1 MANNVKEKQPIK
13 FLFDQW
19 QKSKMYAKR
28 YMVETYIFQIRT
40 MLSLD

>member
-28 YMVETYIFQIRT
+28 YMVETYFSNQNNAVT
-40 MLSLD
+40 